1 MEYIIAYK
9 QYVKVTNDIFISK
22 QNCLKDNEDNT
33 LIAIKN
39 KNDLDIATQKLDD
52 IKKILINNSTIRI
65 LKDIINKY
73 DDIKVQI
80 NIQYNKIVKFRLDNI
95 IKLISK
101 DNDDKDNTYVLLNIE
116 YNQLINK
123 YDEYKIL
130 YKFYINDIQPYL
142 LNKFND
148 NEYLLSLNKK

>member
-80 NIQYNKIVKFRLDNI
+80 NIQYNKIVK
-95 IKLISK
+95 
-101 DNDDKDNTYVLLNIE
+101 
-116 YNQLINK
+116 
-123 YDEYKIL
+123 
-130 YKFYINDIQPYL
+130 
-142 LNKFND
+142 
-148 NEYLLSLNKK
+148 